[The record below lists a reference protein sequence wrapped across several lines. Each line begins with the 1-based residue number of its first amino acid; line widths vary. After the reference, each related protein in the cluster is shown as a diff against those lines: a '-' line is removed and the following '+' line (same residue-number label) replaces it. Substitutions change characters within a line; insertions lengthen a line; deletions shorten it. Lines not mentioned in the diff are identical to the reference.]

1 MKLYLVQH
9 GDAVLE
15 QVDPSRPLSEKGRQD
30 VGALAAFLARAKA
43 PPARVVHS
51 GKLRAQQTAEIIARH
66 LPPGASVEAE
76 SGLDPKDDPAAAA
89 RRIGQSAA
97 DAIVVSHMPL
107 LARLAALLLTGNA
120 EPAILAFQPGT
131 AACLERDDAG
141 SWTLSWLV
149 RPGLVP

>member
-9 GDAVLE
+9 GDAVSE
-15 QVDPSRPLSEKGRQD
+15 QVDPARPLSEKGRRD
-30 VGALAAFLARAKA
+30 VRALAEFLARAKA
-43 PPARVVHS
+43 PPARIVHS
-51 GKLRAQQTAEIIARH
+51 GKLRAQQTAEIIA
-66 LPPGASVEAE
+66 PPGASVEAE

-89 RRIGQSAA
+89 RTLGQSAA

-107 LARLAALLLTGNA
+107 LARLAALLLVGNA
-120 EPAILAFQPGT
+120 QPAILAFQPGT